1 MFESLQT
8 VFASNQLASGG
19 AMLAVVGVLA
29 MWLREVPGKLMAWAK
44 HSFVTTLTVDSRDE
58 IMFPALVEYMDGQ
71 DALRRLNNFTV
82 RTVREQ
88 GSSYQS
94 LHDELQQGG
103 RPAPRFSPGEGFHL
117 FVLDGRLMWM
127 KREVQ
132 VAVSIIEKITLS
144 TFGRNKRPLE
154 AIIDAAMHHR
164 IERELNRIAI
174 YVPSPYNN
182 EWTRARLGNNRKLA
196 SVVLKQGQ
204 KEAIVADLDRF
215 FASRE
220 RYETLGI
227 PWRRG
232 YLLSGPPGTGK
243 TSLVTALASEL
254 SLNVCVLS
262 LASPNVTD
270 EKIGNLLA
278 SVPRRSVIL
287 IEDVDAFFQQRSKA
301 DAGVKVSY
309 SGFINALDGVA
320 AHEGSVV
327 FLTTNH
333 PQLIDE
339 AAIRSGRVD
348 FRLELGL
355 CDRDQLL
362 LMFMKFIDDARA
374 AARFADIGRGGQVV
388 AGAGAGAAPQGYL
401 RRRRDRAVCHEPDGR
416 HRAQAARSLK
426 WRHEKSPAVAGLF
439 RSRTPS
445 LLLGG
450 CGAGAERVALIM
462 KSSKFFSATLIHR
475 ISSSRNFF
483 HGS

>member
-1 MFESLQT
+1 M
-8 VFASNQLASGG
+8 
-19 AMLAVVGVLA
+19 
-29 MWLREVPGKLMAWAK
+29 
-44 HSFVTTLTVDSRDE
+44 DSR
-58 IMFPALVEYMDGQ
+58 P
-71 DALRRLNNFTV
+71 ALRRINNFTV
-82 RTVREQ
+82 RAMRQQ

-103 RPAPRFSPGEGFHL
+103 RPVPLFSPGEGFHV
-117 FVLDGRLMWM
+117 FVLDARLMWM

-132 VAVSIIEKITLS
+132 VGPTVVEKITLS
-144 TFGRNKRPLE
+144 TFGRDKAPLE
-154 AIIDAAMHHR
+154 ALVHAAMGHR

-174 YVPSPYNN
+174 YVPSPYTN
-182 EWTRARLGNNRKLA
+182 EWTRARLGNNRKLD
-196 SVVLKQGQ
+196 SVLLKDGQ
-204 KEAIVADLDRF
+204 KEAITSDLNRF

-232 YLLSGPPGTGK
+232 YLLYGPPGTGK

-254 SLNVCVLS
+254 ALNVCVLS

-278 SVPRRSVIL
+278 SVPRRSVVL
-287 IEDVDAFFQQRSKA
+287 IEDVDAFFQHRSKA

-348 FRLELGL
+348 FRLELSL
-355 CDRDQLL
+355 CDRGQLER
-362 LMFMKFIDDARA
+362 MFRKFFDDADA
-374 AARFADIGRGGQVV
+374 AARFAAMVPADRWSPAQVQERLLK
-388 AGAGAGAAPQGYL
+388 AGNVEEALAL
-401 RRRRDRAVCHEPDGR
+401 F
-416 HRAQAARSLK
+416 AAR
-426 WRHEKSPAVAGLF
+426 PA
-439 RSRTPS
+439 
-445 LLLGG
+445 
-450 CGAGAERVALIM
+450 AEGEVALLR
-462 KSSKFFSATLIHR
+462 AA
-475 ISSSRNFF
+475 
-483 HGS
+483 

>member
-1 MFESLQT
+1 MFESLQSA
-8 VFASNQLASGG
+8 FATNPLLSGG
-19 AMLAVVGVLA
+19 TALAVAGILA
-29 MWLREVPGKLMAWAK
+29 MWLREVPAKAAAWGKHFL
-44 HSFVTTLTVDSRDE
+44 VTTLTVDSRDE
-58 IMFPALVEYMDGQ
+58 LMFPALVEYMDSR
-71 DALRRLNNFTV
+71 DALRRINNFTV
-82 RTVREQ
+82 RTVRQQ
-88 GSSYQS
+88 GSTYQS

-103 RPAPRFSPGEGFHL
+103 RPAALFSPGEGFHL

-132 VAVSIIEKITLS
+132 VGVTVVEKISLS
-144 TFGRNKRPLE
+144 TFGRDKRPLE
-154 AIIDAAMHHR
+154 AIVHAAMDHR
-164 IERELNRIAI
+164 IERELNRIAV

-182 EWTRARLGNNRKLA
+182 EWTRARLGNNRKLD
-196 SVVLKQGQ
+196 SVVLKAGQ
-204 KEAIVADLDRF
+204 KEAILADLDRF
-215 FASRE
+215 FAARE

-232 YLLSGPPGTGK
+232 YLLYGPPGTGK

-301 DAGVKVSY
+301 DTGVKVSY

-348 FRLELGL
+348 FRMELGL
-355 CDRDQLL
+355 CDHDQLER
-362 LMFMKFIDDARA
+362 MFRKFFDDEAA
-374 AARFADIGRGGQVV
+374 AARFADTVPAGR
-388 AGAGAGAAPQGYL
+388 
-401 RRRRDRAVCHEPDGR
+401 
-416 HRAQAARSLK
+416 
-426 WRHEKSPAVAGLF
+426 WSPAQVQERLLKAASVDEALELF
-439 RSRTPS
+439 LRPAPVDAPEDLAR
-445 LLLGG
+445 
-450 CGAGAERVALIM
+450 AA
-462 KSSKFFSATLIHR
+462 
-475 ISSSRNFF
+475 
-483 HGS
+483 

>member
-1 MFESLQT
+1 VFESLQT
-8 VFASNQLASGG
+8 IFASNPLASGG
-19 AMLAVVGVLA
+19 AMLAIVGVFA
-29 MWLREVPGKLMAWAK
+29 MWLRDMPGKMAAWAK
-44 HSFVTTLTVDSRDE
+44 HFFVTTLTVDSRDE
-58 IMFPALVEYMDGQ
+58 IMFPALVEYMDSRP
-71 DALRRLNNFTV
+71 ALRRLNNFTV

-88 GSSYQS
+88 SSSYQS

-144 TFGRNKRPLE
+144 TFGRNKGPLE
-154 AIIDAAMHHR
+154 AIVDAAMHLR
-164 IERELNRIAI
+164 IERELNRIAV

-182 EWTRARLGNNRKLA
+182 EWTRARLGNNRKLD
-196 SVVLKQGQ
+196 SVVLKAGQ
-204 KEAIVADLDRF
+204 KESIVADLDRF

-220 RYETLGI
+220 RYEALGI

-232 YLLSGPPGTGK
+232 YLLYGPPGTGK

-287 IEDVDAFFQQRSKA
+287 IEDVDAFFQHRGKA
-301 DAGVKVSY
+301 DTGVKVSY

-355 CDRDQLL
+355 CDRDQLER
-362 LMFMKFIDDARA
+362 MFLKFIDDAEAATRFANAVDVGRWSPAQVQERLLKAADSDEALAMFGAPLADDAVPRLRA
-374 AARFADIGRGGQVV
+374 A
-388 AGAGAGAAPQGYL
+388 
-401 RRRRDRAVCHEPDGR
+401 
-416 HRAQAARSLK
+416 
-426 WRHEKSPAVAGLF
+426 
-439 RSRTPS
+439 
-445 LLLGG
+445 
-450 CGAGAERVALIM
+450 
-462 KSSKFFSATLIHR
+462 
-475 ISSSRNFF
+475 
-483 HGS
+483 

>member
-8 VFASNQLASGG
+8 ALASNQLVSGG
-19 AMLAVVGVLA
+19 ILLAGLGVAA
-29 MWLREVPGKLMAWAK
+29 MWLRDLPVKAAAWAR
-44 HSFVTTLTVDSRDE
+44 HFFVTTLTLDSRE
-58 IMFPALVEYMDGQ
+58 ELLFPALVEYMDSRE
-71 DALRRLNNFTV
+71 ALRRINNFTV
-82 RTVREQ
+82 RAVRQQ

-103 RPAPRFSPGEGFHL
+103 RPATLFSPGEGFHI

-127 KREVQ
+127 KRDVQ
-132 VAVSIIEKITLS
+132 VGVSIIERISLS
-144 TFGRNKRPLE
+144 TFGRDKRPLE
-154 AIIDAAMHHR
+154 TLVNAAMEHR

-174 YVPSPYNN
+174 YVPSPYSND
-182 EWTRARLGNNRKLA
+182 WTRARLGNNRKLD
-196 SVVLKQGQ
+196 SVVLKAGQ
-204 KEAIVADLDRF
+204 KEAILADLHRF

-232 YLLSGPPGTGK
+232 YLLYGPPGTGK

-254 SLNVCVLS
+254 ALNVCVLS
-262 LASPNVTD
+262 LSSPNVTD

-301 DAGVKVSY
+301 DTGVKVSY

-333 PQLIDE
+333 PQMIDE

-355 CDRDQLL
+355 CDRSQLER
-362 LMFMKFIDDARA
+362 MFAKFFDDPAS
-374 AARFADIGRGGQVV
+374 AARFADTVPADRWSPAQVQERLLKAATVDEALELFHERGGLLRVV
-388 AGAGAGAAPQGYL
+388 
-401 RRRRDRAVCHEPDGR
+401 
-416 HRAQAARSLK
+416 
-426 WRHEKSPAVAGLF
+426 
-439 RSRTPS
+439 
-445 LLLGG
+445 
-450 CGAGAERVALIM
+450 
-462 KSSKFFSATLIHR
+462 
-475 ISSSRNFF
+475 
-483 HGS
+483 

>member
-1 MFESLQT
+1 MLESIAAA
-8 VFASNQLASGG
+8 FSSNALVSGG
-19 AMLAVVGVLA
+19 VTLALIGVGA
-29 MWLREVPGKLMAWAK
+29 MWLRELPLKFAAWAK
-44 HSFVTTLTVDSRDE
+44 HLFVTTLTVDSRDE
-58 IMFPALVEYMDGQ
+58 LMFAAMIEYMDSRE
-71 DALRRLNNFTV
+71 ALRGVNNFTV
-82 RTVREQ
+82 RAVRSAT
-88 GSSYQS
+88 SSYQS

-103 RPAPRFSPGEGFHL
+103 RPATMLSPGEGFHI
-117 FVLDGRLMWM
+117 FVLDGHLMWM

-132 VAVSIIEKITLS
+132 IATTVIEKVSLS
-144 TFGRNKRPLE
+144 TFGRDKTALE
-154 AIIDAAMHHR
+154 RIIREAMDHR
-164 IERELNRIAI
+164 IARELNRIAI

-182 EWTRARLGNNRKLA
+182 EWSRARLGNDRKLD

-204 KEAIVADLDRF
+204 KEAIVGDLKRF

-232 YLLSGPPGTGK
+232 YLLYGPPGTGK

-270 EKIGNLLA
+270 EKIGSLLS

-301 DAGVKVSY
+301 DTQVKVSY

-333 PQLIDE
+333 PDRIDE

-348 FRLELGL
+348 FRMELGV
-355 CDRDQLL
+355 CDGDQLER
-362 LMFMKFIDDARA
+362 MFLKFFDDRA
-374 AARFADIGRGGQVV
+374 AAAAFAE
-388 AGAGAGAAPQGYL
+388 
-401 RRRRDRAVCHEPDGR
+401 AVKADT
-416 HRAQAARSLK
+416 
-426 WRHEKSPAVAGLF
+426 WSPAQVQERLLKAPTAGEAIALF
-439 RSRTPS
+439 DQAVVPLRH
-445 LLLGG
+445 
-450 CGAGAERVALIM
+450 AA
-462 KSSKFFSATLIHR
+462 
-475 ISSSRNFF
+475 
-483 HGS
+483 